1 MDWLDRFAEWL
12 SHKLKSSEVTLVL
25 SLDQI
30 RRLAGV
36 DWVPQACYWW
46 SSLEPYLAF
55 ATRGVEAE
63 PRVVDMRVKAVVFR
77 RKRYAIDR
85 TGSSRRE
92 ALPESRMRWSIH
104 QAK

>member
-12 SHKLKSSEVTLVL
+12 NHKLKSSEETLVL
-25 SLDQI
+25 SLEQI

-46 SSLEPYLAF
+46 SSLEPFLAF

-63 PRVVDMRVKAVVFR
+63 PRVVEMRVEAIVFR
-77 RKRYAIDR
+77 RKQYTIDR
-85 TGSSRRE
+85 TASARRE
-92 ALPESRMRWSIH
+92 ALPESRRRWSSH
-104 QAK
+104 QAQ